1 MKKFKHLHLFALTLG
16 IAFLGTSC
24 DLAEDNDADLPSELM
39 VASFSDVE
47 VRGQVKVSFLDEN
60 AANSDLNNPGFNSAS
75 FRTVNTAGSLASDDV
90 KIKINANNDLRS
102 SVKVYTEGGTLII
115 DADDR
120 ITLSD
125 GVTIEVYNDQITEI
139 RLERDEIA
147 EIYGFFDQE
156 FLSIVTEANS
166 KLALFGFRV
175 DHLTCKT
182 EGESQ
187 VVLDSST
194 DELKNEISIAESRG
208 VLINSNIL
216 LVDGLIFYRGE
227 SIVRKDG
234 FWVIS
239 GTKITSYFESE
250 SIDFVTEG
258 KTTIDAIKAPARLI
272 NIKLE
277 GESQASVWATQ
288 ALNGK
293 AEGSSKLYYANVP
306 GLNLTNFKIEG
317 GAVLIPVN

>member
-1 MKKFKHLHLFALTLG
+1 MKKFKHLHLLALALG
-16 IAFLGTSC
+16 IVFLGTSC
-24 DLAEDNDADLPSELM
+24 DLTEDNQADFPSELT
-39 VASFSDVE
+39 VATFSDVA
-47 VRGQVKVSFLDEN
+47 VRGQVKVTFLEEN
-60 AANSDLNNPGFNSAS
+60 AANSDLNNPGSNSAS
-75 FRTVNTAGSLASDDV
+75 FRTVSTTRSLANDV
-90 KIKINANNDLRS
+90 KIKINANSDLRS
-102 SVKVYTEGGTLII
+102 AVKVYSEGGTLII

-120 ITLSD
+120 ILLSD

-147 EIYGFFDQE
+147 EIYGHFDQE

-166 KLALFGFRV
+166 KLSLFGFRV

-194 DELKNEISIAESRG
+194 DELKNELSIAESRG
-208 VLINSNIL
+208 VLINSKIL
-216 LVDGLIFYRGE
+216 LVDGSIFYQGD
-227 SIVRKDG
+227 SVVLKDG

-250 SIDFVTEG
+250 YIDFVTEG

-272 NIKLE
+272 DIKLE
-277 GESQASVWATQ
+277 GESQASVWATRG
-288 ALNGK
+288 LSGK

-306 GLNLTNFKIEG
+306 GLNLSNFRIEG